1 MNIKDQTYI
10 ASFIIIVLNVI
21 LYKKEKLPSY
31 TKKPLFQLIYLLCLL
46 VILDY
51 NNIIGFFI
59 AMTYLI
65 INKINN
71 Q

>member
-1 MNIKDQTYI
+1 MNLKDQTYI
-10 ASFIIIVLNVI
+10 ASFIIILLNVL
-21 LYKKEKLPSY
+21 LYKKRKLPPY
-31 TKKPLFQLIYLLCLL
+31 TKKPFFQLIFLLSLL

-51 NNIIGFFI
+51 NNIIGFFL